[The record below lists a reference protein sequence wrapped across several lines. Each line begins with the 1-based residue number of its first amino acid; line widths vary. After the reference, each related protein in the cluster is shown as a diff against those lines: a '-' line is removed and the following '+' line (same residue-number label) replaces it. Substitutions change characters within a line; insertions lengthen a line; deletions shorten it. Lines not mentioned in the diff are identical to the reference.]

1 MRSRFYQH
9 PRVRSITTGVAAR
22 RGNGVRSPSE
32 PPPFGRAGATYAS
45 LTATCLMRVYSSI
58 EYSDMSLP

>member
-1 MRSRFYQH
+1 LQPDVRWLRRFAHPRKMRSIF
-9 PRVRSITTGVAAR
+9 
-22 RGNGVRSPSE
+22 RGYHE
-32 PPPFGRAGATYAS
+32 S

>member
-1 MRSRFYQH
+1 MRSSTASTSPNFLVTLSRRTA
-9 PRVRSITTGVAAR
+9 PRRGSYLRLLNMRSI
-22 RGNGVRSPSE
+22 
-32 PPPFGRAGATYAS
+32 FGSYHES